1 MIHYYTEL
9 ATYALLVYL
18 LGCMLGAFVRKY
30 FAAEPDYQYAGP
42 AMAETFVAPV
52 APITTVA
59 HVEKTVVAKIAAPP
73 IVTSIRQ
80 PAPVIPPTHPSLP
93 RIEPDTRMS
102 RPRGIAAPLGGKAD
116 DLLKIVGVGPKY
128 EKLLHNLGFFH
139 FDQIAEWTPEQVAW
153 VDDHLKFDGRIERE
167 HWIDQARL
175 LADGDMQE
183 FNRLYGSGA
192 AKSDKP
198 KGMASARGGKADDLK
213 RISGIGPKNEKVL
226 HSLGVFHFD
235 QIAAWSEDEM
245 AWVDSH
251 LKFNGRIAREEWT
264 RQAKLLADGNESEF
278 KRLYGTG
285 GMKDAKG
292 DTQSGARTRKG

>member
-1 MIHYYTEL
+1 MTHYYAEL

-18 LGCMLGAFVRKY
+18 LGCMLGTFVRKF
-30 FAAEPDYQYAGP
+30 FAAEPEFQYASP
-42 AMAETFVAPV
+42 ATTQSYSAPV
-52 APITTVA
+52 RVRSA
-59 HVEKTVVAKIAAPP
+59 EKTVVAKIADPP

-102 RPRGIAAPLGGKAD
+102 RPRGISAPLGGKAD

-128 EKLLHNLGFFH
+128 EKLLHNLGFYH
-139 FDQIAEWTPEQVAW
+139 FDQIAEWTPEQVSW

-167 HWIDQARL
+167 KWIDQARL
-175 LADGDMQE
+175 LADGDQAE
-183 FNRLYGSGA
+183 FNRLFGSGT
-192 AKSDKP
+192 AKTDKP
-198 KGMASARGGKADDLK
+198 KGIALARDGKPDDLK

-235 QIAAWSEDEM
+235 QIAGWSGDEM
-245 AWVDSH
+245 AWVDAH

-264 RQAKLLADGNESEF
+264 RQAKLLAEGNESEF
-278 KRLYGTG
+278 KRRYGTG
-285 GMKDAKG
+285 GVKDAKG
-292 DTQSGARTRKG
+292 ATQSGSRTKKA